1 MLQNKIFF
9 SVNVVLVLV
18 ISIILIGYLTPD
30 YHPNGG
36 LQLKLSKDEIDV
48 ASEGFIKSFKP
59 ELANKIKVISFESN
73 PTILRW
79 LRNTYRLDEANKK
92 IREQK
97 LSYFWS
103 VKFLTDSDSNVVITG
118 DQQRNVN
125 SNTIAELK
133 LSQDGKVIGYSE
145 TFNENKVT
153 NYLNTDSAKNYLEQ
167 FINKISGYVSFTKD
181 SLKILKQNNLFV
193 LDKIEEI
200 QKPDRKDYN
209 FSWKGTD
216 ESGKLVYLKAILIGD
231 RFKSFEITLPIPEEF
246 NKSEN
251 SIYEIVTFIFLFFFS
266 LIMTIVIG
274 LRRIKS
280 YEIGYKN
287 AIGLGLIIFILF
299 VLSQLL
305 ALNFEFKS
313 DFFVGITFGG
323 VFISLAAIALWAV
336 GETYL
341 REVWNDKFST
351 FDLLRHK
358 FFMHSIVGKTVI
370 VSVTAGIFLTTI
382 YLVVIRL
389 VSDYFNLNFIG
400 KSFVTVSHITTDHP
414 LIYLFSYNFSSYLLL
429 ILPLI
434 FFISGSLKRLVNDK
448 FIFIILNS
456 LAYTILIYLFIE
468 PIYASLIVSFIIS
481 LILSFLIYEFD
492 IITAILSF
500 ILFNFYMNILEFNFI
515 GNYTYSHI
523 WNLTLIFSGIFIAIG
538 FITIFTKDGEIDINS
553 LAPKYLENITER
565 QRLKKELEV
574 AKIVQMSFL
583 PKQNPKIKNVQI
595 ASVCIPAFEVGGDY
609 YDFIKLSENKI
620 GITIGDVS
628 GKGTQAAFYMTLAK
642 GFLKAIA
649 KNFDS
654 PSEVLSRMNELF
666 YENVERGR
674 FISMIYAVLDM
685 ENRTM
690 KIARAGHNPVL
701 ISQHSSDI
709 TLVTPK
715 GLALGL
721 EKGLIFNQVIS
732 EETITLERG
741 STFVFYTDGFTEAV
755 NSKSE
760 EFGLERI
767 KQIIDKYSFESAE
780 NLLGILQSEVKKFIG
795 KTHQHDDMTMIIV
808 KII

>member
-9 SVNVVLVLV
+9 SVIAFLIL
-18 ISIILIGYLTPD
+18 IFSIILIGYLTPD

-36 LQLKLSKDEIDV
+36 LRLKLSKSEINV
-48 ASEGFIKSFKP
+48 ASESFVKSFKP
-59 ELANKIKVISFESN
+59 ELVNKIKVISFESN
-73 PTILRW
+73 PPILRW
-79 LRNTYRLDEANKK
+79 LRNTYILDEANKK

-125 SNTIAELK
+125 SSTIAELK
-133 LSQDGKVIGYSE
+133 LSQDGTVIGYSE

-153 NYLNTDSAKNYLEQ
+153 NYLNPDSAKIYLEQ

-181 SLKILKQNNLFV
+181 SLEILKQNNLFV

-200 QKPDRKDYN
+200 EKPERKDYK
-209 FSWKGTD
+209 FIWRGTD
-216 ESGKLVYLKAILIGD
+216 ESGRLVYLKASLIGD
-231 RFKSFEITLPIPEEF
+231 KFKSFEITLPIPEEY
-246 NKSEN
+246 NKSE
-251 SIYEIVTFIFLFFFS
+251 SSVYEIITVIFLFFFS
-266 LIMTIVIG
+266 LIMTIVVG

-287 AIGLGLIIFILF
+287 AVGLGLIVFILF
-299 VLSQLL
+299 VFSQLL
-305 ALNFEFKS
+305 ALNFEFKL
-313 DFFVGITFGG
+313 DFFVGIIFGG

-341 REVWNDKFST
+341 REVWNDKFSA
-351 FDLLRHK
+351 FDLLRNK
-358 FFMHSIVGKTVI
+358 YFSHSVVGKTI
-370 VSVTAGIFLTTI
+370 MVSITAGLFLTTL
-382 YLVVIRL
+382 YLVVIKL
-389 VSDYFNLNFIG
+389 ISEYFNINFIG
-400 KSFVTVSHITTDHP
+400 KSFVSANHITTDHP
-414 LIYLFSYNFSSYLLL
+414 IIYLLSSSFSSYLFL

-434 FFISGSLKRLVNDK
+434 FFISGSLKRLVNDRLT
-448 FIFIILNS
+448 FIILNA
-456 LAYTILIYLFIE
+456 LAYTILIYMFIE
-468 PIYASLIVSFIIS
+468 PIQASLILSFTIS
-481 LILSFLIYEFD
+481 LTLSFLIYEFD
-492 IITAILSF
+492 IITVILSF
-500 ILFNFYMNILEFNFI
+500 ILFNFYLNIVEFNFI
-515 GNYTYSHI
+515 ANNAYSSI
-523 WNLTLIFSGIFIAIG
+523 WNVTLISSGIFIALG
-538 FITIFTKDGEIDINS
+538 FITIFTKDKEIDINS
-553 LAPKYLENITER
+553 LAPNYLENITER

-574 AKIVQMSFL
+574 ARIVQMSFL
-583 PKQNPKIKNVQI
+583 PKQNPKIRDVQI

-609 YDFIKLSENKI
+609 YDFIQLSENKI

-674 FISMIYAVLDM
+674 FISMIYAVLDI
-685 ENRTM
+685 ENKTM

-701 ISQHSSDI
+701 ISKHSSDI

-721 EKGLIFNQVIS
+721 EKGIIFNQVIS
-732 EETITLERG
+732 QETIKLEKG
-741 STFVFYTDGFTEAV
+741 SIFIFYTDGFTEAA
-755 NSKSE
+755 NNKGE
-760 EFGLERI
+760 EFGLDRI
-767 KQIIDKYSFESAE
+767 KQILEKNSFESA
-780 NLLGILQSEVKKFIG
+780 NKLLEILQNEIKKFIG
-795 KTHQHDDMTMIIV
+795 KTQQHDDMTMIIV
-808 KII
+808 KIM